1 MNTEK
6 DSIQDAIS
14 GTELPVL
21 AEFSAEW
28 CGYCRRIE
36 PALERIEH
44 EFEGRVR
51 VVRVDIDRDPHTAAK
66 YEVES
71 IPAFMLFMNGE
82 ATGSLI
88 GPESGAQIRT
98 FLRAGG
104 IV

>member
-44 EFEGRVR
+44 EFDGRVR

-71 IPAFMLFMNGE
+71 IPAFMLFVNGE
-82 ATGSLI
+82 ATGSLV
-88 GPESGAQIRT
+88 GPESGAQIRA